1 MVRSQILSSY
11 LLSGVIHVSA
21 AGLAFVGW
29 AGGFVPPGYGIQAGG
44 NPGAGGT
51 INSPHLESLFDFG
64 EVATLKGDDG
74 TTLGFDVS
82 DVDPTALDVLKIE
95 PTEVVVH
102 APAARPRRLVDEPRS
117 LVALA
122 NPIRLPEPIVEALEQ
137 PEPEPVAEEPAK
149 EEDVKDTK
157 DEVRQPEPE
166 PKAEALKPQPESKP
180 TEPPRTE
187 APSTL
192 AAPVETPKPEEQ
204 PQAAKLPATASEPSA
219 PAVPLAQSVATQ
231 SRPGAEPPP
240 EPEQLA
246 ERPSPPSAHASS
258 AEASVNAQAKAE
270 SSAPA
275 EKSGTSS
282 ARKGEDETGKLAG
295 SSKGQALQATMS
307 AASVASPGDGL
318 PPGGRP
324 DQYPSKLPLN
334 PPPPYPPEAY
344 EKGQEGVV
352 QLLVSVT
359 GQGTVATLK
368 VHRSSG
374 FESLDQ
380 AALKAVRD
388 WKFQPATYRGRPVA
402 SKVLVPVGFQIEG

>member
-51 INSPHLESLFDFG
+51 INSPHLESPFDFG

-74 TTLGFDVS
+74 TTLGFDTS
-82 DVDPTALDVLKIE
+82 DIDPAALDVLKIE

-102 APAARPRRLVDEPRS
+102 APAWQPRKPVDEPRS

-122 NPIRLPEPIVEALEQ
+122 NPTRLPEPIIEELEQ
-137 PEPEPVAEEPAK
+137 PAPQPAPEEPAK

-157 DEVRQPEPE
+157 DDVRQPEPE
-166 PKAEALKPQPESKP
+166 PKTEALKPQPESKP

-187 APSTL
+187 ASP
-192 AAPVETPKPEEQ
+192 AEIAPVESLKPEEQ
-204 PQAAKLPATASEPSA
+204 PQPSKQLVTAFEPSA
-219 PAVPLAQSVATQ
+219 PVPQPAVTQ
-231 SRPGAEPPP
+231 SRANAEPPP

-275 EKSGTSS
+275 EKSGTSA

-307 AASVASPGDGL
+307 AASIASPGDGL

-334 PPPPYPPEAY
+334 PPPLYPPEAY

-374 FESLDQ
+374 VESLDQ

-388 WKFQPATYRGRPVA
+388 WKFQPATYRGRPVV
-402 SKVLVPVGFQIEG
+402 SKVLVPVGFQIER

>member
-11 LLSGVIHVSA
+11 LLSSVIHVSA

-51 INSPHLESLFDFG
+51 INSPYLESPFDFG

-74 TTLGFDVS
+74 TTLGFDIK
-82 DVDPTALDVLKIE
+82 DIDPTALDVLKIE

-102 APAARPRRLVDEPRS
+102 APAAHPRKPVEEPRS
-117 LVALA
+117 LIALA
-122 NPIRLPEPIVEALEQ
+122 NPIRLTEPIVEAQEQ
-137 PEPEPVAEEPAK
+137 PKPQPETEEPAK
-149 EEDVKDTK
+149 KEDVTNTK
-157 DEVRQPEPE
+157 DEAKQTEPQPQ
-166 PKAEALKPQPESKP
+166 AEALKPQPESKP
-180 TEPPRTE
+180 TEPLPTE
-187 APSTL
+187 APATP
-192 AAPVETPKPEEQ
+192 AVPVEPLRAEEKPQTAKQ
-204 PQAAKLPATASEPSA
+204 PTTASEPSA
-219 PAVPLAQSVATQ
+219 PVAQTVTAQ
-231 SRPGAEPPP
+231 SRPSAEPPP

-246 ERPSPPSAHASS
+246 ERPSSTPAHASN
-258 AEASVNAQAKAE
+258 AEATSNAQAKAE
-270 SSAPA
+270 SAAPS
-275 EKSGTSS
+275 EKSGTSA
-282 ARKGEDETGKLAG
+282 ARKGEGETGKLAG
-295 SSKGQALQATMS
+295 GSKGQALQATMS

-334 PPPPYPPEAY
+334 PPPLYPTEAY

-374 FESLDQ
+374 VESLDQ

-402 SKVLVPVGFQIEG
+402 SKVLVPVGFQIER